1 MPHGAANNQKTKQK
15 ASSKNVYFLKKTSMQ
30 KQKKSTVNQFK
41 RQMQIMKSICKTVD
55 VTNNGGSI
63 LTMQKWTKNMIW
75 EFTKEEMIV

>member
-1 MPHGAANNQKTKQK
+1 
-15 ASSKNVYFLKKTSMQ
+15 MQ

-63 LTMQKWTKNMIW
+63 LTMQKWTKNMIQ

>member
-1 MPHGAANNQKTKQK
+1 MFIFK
-15 ASSKNVYFLKKTSMQ
+15 KKTSMQ

-63 LTMQKWTKNMIW
+63 LTMQKWTKNMIQ